1 MIAVLRRSCPW
12 ICALALAAV
21 MLLVPEVADACPVCN
36 ATKNESSRIAFL
48 VTTAFLSLLPLAMV
62 AGVLWWVRSTVR
74 AAEQQEPS

>member
-1 MIAVLRRSCPW
+1 
-12 ICALALAAV
+12 